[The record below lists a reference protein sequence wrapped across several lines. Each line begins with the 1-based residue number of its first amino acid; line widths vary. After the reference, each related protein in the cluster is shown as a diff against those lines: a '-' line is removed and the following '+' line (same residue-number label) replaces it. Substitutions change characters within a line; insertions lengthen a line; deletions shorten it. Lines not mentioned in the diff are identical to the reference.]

1 MPVVLLN
8 LNIDKNNIWR
18 MIQKI
23 NSQLSRLEKLALKVH
38 SNVKTMYSSESI
50 EKILQKA
57 IFVLSKTESLSI
69 PSVIFIS
76 DMGVWSGGYP
86 TYNSM
91 GMQLS
96 RLDARFIIL
105 ALEDERNYKNNFGNI
120 HNNEDLKT
128 LAMITKGY
136 YVSYKEFENF
146 FKYSISDPSPASK
159 MEKTNSK
166 NRLTPFQKWVF
177 WRPNY
182 YDSMFTKSSNIN
194 DYRPSLCQWKNTE
207 K

>member
-50 EKILQKA
+50 EKILQKT

-76 DMGVWSGGYP
+76 DMGV
-86 TYNSM
+86 
-91 GMQLS
+91 
-96 RLDARFIIL
+96 
-105 ALEDERNYKNNFGNI
+105 
-120 HNNEDLKT
+120 
-128 LAMITKGY
+128 
-136 YVSYKEFENF
+136 
-146 FKYSISDPSPASK
+146 
-159 MEKTNSK
+159 
-166 NRLTPFQKWVF
+166 
-177 WRPNY
+177 
-182 YDSMFTKSSNIN
+182 
-194 DYRPSLCQWKNTE
+194 
-207 K
+207 